1 MINFKAVDYLLYLL
15 IRDKMSAC
23 GNGFIQN
30 IYTIQ
35 IIECVFPS
43 TQCQPYATLMSL
55 KIKRSHC
62 KSVWK
67 MFNLT
72 LRPVRVTRI

>member
-35 IIECVFPS
+35 IIECIFPS
-43 TQCQPYATLMSL
+43 TQCQPF
-55 KIKRSHC
+55 I
-62 KSVWK
+62 
-67 MFNLT
+67 
-72 LRPVRVTRI
+72 RVAYGLLNVYFPLLNVNHMQLLCL

>member
-1 MINFKAVDYLLYLL
+1 
-15 IRDKMSAC
+15 MSAC

-35 IIECVFPS
+35 IIECIFPS

-55 KIKRSHC
+55 KIKVSLQV
-62 KSVWK
+62 SMENV
-67 MFNLT
+67 
-72 LRPVRVTRI
+72 

>member
-35 IIECVFPS
+35 IIECIFLLLNVNHM
-43 TQCQPYATLMSL
+43 QLLCL
-55 KIKRSHC
+55 
-62 KSVWK
+62 WK
-67 MFNLT
+67 
-72 LRPVRVTRI
+72 

>member
-15 IRDKMSAC
+15 IRDKMRAC

-35 IIECVFPS
+35 IIECLFSLYSMSTICNSYVFENKKV
-43 TQCQPYATLMSL
+43 SL
-55 KIKRSHC
+55 QVSMEN
-62 KSVWK
+62 V
-67 MFNLT
+67 
-72 LRPVRVTRI
+72 